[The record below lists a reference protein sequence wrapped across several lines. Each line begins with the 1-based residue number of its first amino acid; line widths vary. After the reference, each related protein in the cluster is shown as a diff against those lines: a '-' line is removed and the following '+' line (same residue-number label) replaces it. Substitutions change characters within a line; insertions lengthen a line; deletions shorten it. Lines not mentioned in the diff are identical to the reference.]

1 MSYEVKGRRLFGVLL
16 AAGLAAL
23 LLSGCNE
30 VKEATLANGLK
41 VIVRPDRRAPVVVSQ
56 IWYKVGASDD
66 PAGQT
71 GVSHVLEHMMFE
83 GTERHGA
90 GEFSR
95 IIAENG
101 GRENAFTGADYTAYF
116 QQLEKS
122 RLAIAFELEA
132 DRMQNLLLDE
142 KAFRKELK
150 VVMEERRLRTDD
162 RPESRVYEQFMATA
176 YKVHP
181 YKQPIIGWW
190 RDLERL
196 TVENA
201 RAWYRRWYTPNNA
214 TLVIVG
220 DVKPR
225 AVFALAKKYFGAI
238 EPRPVERAPPPSE
251 PAQTSTRRVRVSVP
265 ARVPYMVLGFHVPAY
280 GQYGEAWEPYALS
293 VLAGI
298 LDGGRSA
305 RLPRELVRG
314 AGIAARLDS
323 GYDAVA
329 RSATMLVFDGT
340 PAEGR
345 TLAELEGAILEQI
358 ERLKLESVGAQ
369 ELKRVKA
376 QVIAQDV
383 FGLDSVFYQAM
394 RMGMLE
400 TIGRSWRLMQNYID
414 RISAVTP
421 AQVQEVARRY
431 LVARNLTVAVLDPLP
446 IAPSTQRPRPSTGGR
461 HVN

>member
-1 MSYEVKGRRLFGVLL
+1 MSCEVKGQHLFRALVG
-16 AAGLAAL
+16 AAL
-23 LLSGCNE
+23 VASWLTGCNE
-30 VKEATLANGLK
+30 VKETTLANGLK
-41 VIVRPDRRAPVVVSQ
+41 VIVKRDHRAPVVVSQ
-56 IWYKVGASDD
+56 IWYKVGASDE
-66 PAGQT
+66 PEGQT

-83 GTERHGA
+83 GTARHGA
-90 GEFSR
+90 GQFSR

-101 GRENAFTGADYTAYF
+101 GRENAFTGSDFTAYF

-142 KAFRKELK
+142 EAFRKELK

-162 RPESRVYEQFMATA
+162 NPESRVYEQFMATA

-196 TVENA
+196 TVGDV
-201 RAWYRRWYTPNNA
+201 RAWYRRWYAPNNA
-214 TLVIVG
+214 TLVVVG

-225 AVFALAKKYFGAI
+225 EVFALAKKYFGTAK
-238 EPRPVERAPPPSE
+238 PRPVARPTPPAE
-251 PAQTSTRRVRVSVP
+251 PAQASTRRVRVSAP
-265 ARVPYMVLGFHVPAY
+265 ARVPYLILGYHVPAY
-280 GQYGEAWEPYALS
+280 GQYREAWEPYALS
-293 VLAGI
+293 VLLGI

-305 RLPRELVRG
+305 RFPRRLVRG
-314 AGIAARLDS
+314 EGIADRLDS
-323 GYDAVA
+323 GYDALA
-329 RSATMLVFDGT
+329 RSRTMIVFDGT
-340 PAEGR
+340 PAEGHS
-345 TLAELEGAILEQI
+345 LAELEQAIVDQVK
-358 ERLKLESVGAQ
+358 RLQSEPVSEA
-369 ELKRVKA
+369 ELSRVKA
-376 QVIAQDV
+376 RVAAQDV

-400 TIGRSWRLMQNYID
+400 TIGRDWRLMQDYIN
-414 RISAVTP
+414 RINAVTP

-431 LVARNLTVAVLDPLP
+431 LHDRNLTVAVLDPLP
-446 IAPSTQRPRPSTGGR
+446 IAPSTPRARPSTGGR

>member
-1 MSYEVKGRRLFGVLL
+1 MSHEVKGRRRIGALL

-23 LLSGCNE
+23 LLGGCNE
-30 VKEATLANGLK
+30 VKETTLANGLK
-41 VIVRPDRRAPVVVSQ
+41 VIVKPDRRAPVVVSQ

-83 GTERHGA
+83 GTERYGT

-116 QQLEKS
+116 QQLERS

-190 RDLERL
+190 QDLERL
-196 TVENA
+196 TVENV
-201 RAWYRRWYTPNNA
+201 RAWYWRWYTPNNA
-214 TLVIVG
+214 TLVVVG

-238 EPRPVERAPPPSE
+238 KPRPLERAPLPSE
-251 PAQTSTRRVRVSVP
+251 PAQTSTRRVRVSAP

-280 GQYGEAWEPYALS
+280 GESRESWEPYALS

-358 ERLKLESVGAQ
+358 ERLKREPVGAQ

-400 TIGRSWRLMQNYID
+400 TIGRSWRLMRNYID
-414 RISAVTP
+414 RINAVTP
-421 AQVQEVARRY
+421 TQVQEVARRY

-446 IAPSTQRPRPSTGGR
+446 IAPSTRRTQPSTGGR